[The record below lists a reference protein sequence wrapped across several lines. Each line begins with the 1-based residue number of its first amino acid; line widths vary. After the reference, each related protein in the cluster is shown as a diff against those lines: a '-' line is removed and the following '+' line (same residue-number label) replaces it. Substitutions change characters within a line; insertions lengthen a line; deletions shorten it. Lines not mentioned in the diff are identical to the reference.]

1 MSKLRRSVAG
11 KAGKQ
16 AIKQAPSR
24 ARTRD
29 GGGTAKVVTKKPKPA
44 RAVAAVPP
52 PAAAAKPSA
61 PVAKPSAPVARVSIR
76 PGTAAILAIG
86 DEVLR
91 GEINNS
97 NATFLSDRLFDAG
110 YEVRAHRVV
119 SDEPADIRAAI
130 ESLSSEAAVI
140 IATGGLGP
148 TDDDRTVDVVCDL
161 LGVAGT
167 EHKSSLDAMKQRF
180 SAHGFEMTP
189 NNLRQ
194 VRVPEGS
201 VAFSNPAGIAPGFCV
216 GIGETEAYFL
226 PGIPRE
232 MESIFL
238 AHCMPRLVQR
248 MSEQGIARAAV
259 RTFHVYGMGESH
271 IDHRL
276 VGLVDNIPNV
286 TVHFRTATP
295 ENHVKIVVRAADADK
310 SQAVLDQIDHEL
322 RKRIGQGIYGV
333 DDETFPMVV
342 GRTLVGANAT
352 VALAESCT
360 AGYAGQLLTSEPGS
374 SRFFV
379 GGVMAYS
386 NDVKTKVL
394 GVPAELLGEHGS
406 VSEPCARAMAESV
419 RNLTGATIG
428 VAITGVA
435 GSKMDGRPNATA
447 GAAPTDK
454 PVGSVCFAIAGPRPT
469 KSVSKLFSG
478 DRERIR
484 RAAAYFALDMARR
497 YFT

>member
-216 GIGETEAYFL
+216 GIGET
-226 PGIPRE
+226 
-232 MESIFL
+232 
-238 AHCMPRLVQR
+238 
-248 MSEQGIARAAV
+248 
-259 RTFHVYGMGESH
+259 
-271 IDHRL
+271 
-276 VGLVDNIPNV
+276 
-286 TVHFRTATP
+286 
-295 ENHVKIVVRAADADK
+295 
-310 SQAVLDQIDHEL
+310 
-322 RKRIGQGIYGV
+322 
-333 DDETFPMVV
+333 
-342 GRTLVGANAT
+342 
-352 VALAESCT
+352 
-360 AGYAGQLLTSEPGS
+360 
-374 SRFFV
+374 
-379 GGVMAYS
+379 
-386 NDVKTKVL
+386 
-394 GVPAELLGEHGS
+394 
-406 VSEPCARAMAESV
+406 
-419 RNLTGATIG
+419 
-428 VAITGVA
+428 
-435 GSKMDGRPNATA
+435 
-447 GAAPTDK
+447 
-454 PVGSVCFAIAGPRPT
+454 
-469 KSVSKLFSG
+469 
-478 DRERIR
+478 
-484 RAAAYFALDMARR
+484 
-497 YFT
+497 